1 MQLDLFPK
9 IGQTP
14 NWKPIESFCERYYG
28 DLIEYM
34 HISNFMW
41 MFSWGDVQCYKH
53 KTSRGYI
60 NIDSKGKY
68 YRYSA
73 NDGEYYKIS
82 AYEAIKGLKGLKAMR
97 GY

>member
-1 MQLDLFPK
+1 MQLELFPK
-9 IGQTP
+9 MAEIVP
-14 NWKPIESFCERYYG
+14 NWSPLESFCKKYSG
-28 DLIEYM
+28 DTIDYM

-41 MFSWGDVQCYKH
+41 MHSWDDIQCYKH

-73 NDGEYYKIS
+73 NDSEYHKIS

-97 GY
+97 G